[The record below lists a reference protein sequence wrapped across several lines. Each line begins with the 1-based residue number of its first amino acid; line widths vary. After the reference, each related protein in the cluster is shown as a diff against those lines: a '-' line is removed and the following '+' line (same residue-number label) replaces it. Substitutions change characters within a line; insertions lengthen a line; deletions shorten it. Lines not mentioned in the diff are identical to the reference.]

1 LIRFPNGENSSSS
14 SSSNGGRLGAPSL
27 ELGRE
32 PKVVTVAPGVGEREG
47 MMSGAAIAR
56 LEEVRVSVGA
66 AGLCAQRSGEGVP
79 RPWSELTERERVS
92 GRGPPCS
99 AERVRVRGC
108 ISEVGRGLNS
118 LALRKRGEERGD
130 EVGLVLVRLATE
142 AWRIGG
148 EEAGD
153 IDGFTAVAVALMW
166 SGDDVTGVCGLRA
179 VEACMNEMAL
189 GELAG
194 ELDSRRKE

>member
-1 LIRFPNGENSSSS
+1 
-14 SSSNGGRLGAPSL
+14 
-27 ELGRE
+27 
-32 PKVVTVAPGVGEREG
+32 
-47 MMSGAAIAR
+47 M
-56 LEEVRVSVGA
+56 
-66 AGLCAQRSGEGVP
+66 
-79 RPWSELTERERVS
+79 S

-108 ISEVGRGLNS
+108 MSEVGRGLNS
-118 LALRKRGEERGD
+118 FALRKRGEERGD
-130 EVGLVLVRLATE
+130 EVGLVLVRLAIE

-148 EEAGD
+148 EEAGE

-166 SGDDVTGVCGLRA
+166 SGDEVTGVCGLRA

-194 ELDSRRKE
+194 ELDSRRKEWVDARLEGRDGRLKLGVEANAVVNGTCC

>member
-1 LIRFPNGENSSSS
+1 
-14 SSSNGGRLGAPSL
+14 
-27 ELGRE
+27 
-32 PKVVTVAPGVGEREG
+32 
-47 MMSGAAIAR
+47 M
-56 LEEVRVSVGA
+56 
-66 AGLCAQRSGEGVP
+66 
-79 RPWSELTERERVS
+79 
-92 GRGPPCS
+92 
-99 AERVRVRGC
+99 
-108 ISEVGRGLNS
+108 GRGLNS

-194 ELDSRRKE
+194 ELESRRKEWVDARLEGREGRLKVGVEANVAVNGTCC